1 MKVAIIGAG
10 AAGLCCARHF
20 SKFPEKF
27 SIQVYEQAS
36 TIGGTWV
43 YTDKTGEDE
52 YGLPVH
58 TSMYKDL
65 RYASALAMLVSGIDR
80 LYYLCLGYPHP
91 QATYCR
97 SNCSLGRPLRGSGY
111 ARLRLTQKTEC
122 NQCVYGTI
130 QYTPKYMWQVNKPL
144 FFAGAIFFAIF
155 SSTEM

>member
-27 SIQVYEQAS
+27 SIQIYEQAP

-65 RYASALAMLVSGIDR
+65 RYASALDRLVSGT
-80 LYYLCLGYPHP
+80 
-91 QATYCR
+91 QT
-97 SNCSLGRPLRGSGY
+97 LRGSGY
-111 ARLRLTQKTEC
+111 PRLCT
-122 NQCVYGTI
+122 V
-130 QYTPKYMWQVNKPL
+130 
-144 FFAGAIFFAIF
+144 
-155 SSTEM
+155 

>member
-27 SIQVYEQAS
+27 SIQIYEQTS

-43 YTDKTGEDE
+43 YSDKTGEDE

-65 RYASALAMLVSGIDR
+65 RY
-80 LYYLCLGYPHP
+80 
-91 QATYCR
+91 
-97 SNCSLGRPLRGSGY
+97 
-111 ARLRLTQKTEC
+111 
-122 NQCVYGTI
+122 
-130 QYTPKYMWQVNKPL
+130 VNAP
-144 FFAGAIFFAIF
+144 G
-155 SSTEM
+155 